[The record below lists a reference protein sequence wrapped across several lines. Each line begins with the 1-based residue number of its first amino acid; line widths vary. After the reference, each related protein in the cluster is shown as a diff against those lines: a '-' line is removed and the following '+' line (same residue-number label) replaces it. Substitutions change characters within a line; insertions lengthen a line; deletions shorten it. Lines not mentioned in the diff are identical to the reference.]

1 MKVKDNMNILSLIPL
16 VGQVVDKMF
25 PGDSDDVKRK
35 RLEIELELTKALVSA
50 DLGQMKINE
59 IDAGS
64 ASLYKSGWRPAFGW
78 LGVVAITGTTL
89 MPLISYGLEL
99 QGLPPLPTMDVSLLT
114 AIVTGMLGMG
124 GFRTYEKFKGVTK

>member
-89 MPLISYGLEL
+89 TPLISYGLEL
-99 QGLPPLPTMDVSLLT
+99 QGLPPLPTVDVSLLT

>member
-1 MKVKDNMNILSLIPL
+1 
-16 VGQVVDKMF
+16 
-25 PGDSDDVKRK
+25 VKRK

-89 MPLISYGLEL
+89 TPLISYGLEL

>member
-78 LGVVAITGTTL
+78 LGVGAITGTTL
-89 MPLISYGLEL
+89 TPLISYGLEL

>member
-89 MPLISYGLEL
+89 TPLISYGLEL
-99 QGLPPLPTMDVSLLT
+99 QGLPPRPTMDVSLLT

-124 GFRTYEKFKGVTK
+124 GLRTYEKFKGVTK

>member
-89 MPLISYGLEL
+89 TPLISYGLEL